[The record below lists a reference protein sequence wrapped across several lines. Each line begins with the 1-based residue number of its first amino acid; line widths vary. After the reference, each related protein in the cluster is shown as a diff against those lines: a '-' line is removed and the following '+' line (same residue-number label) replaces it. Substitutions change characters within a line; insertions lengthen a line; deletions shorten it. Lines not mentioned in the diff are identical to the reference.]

1 MMQVPFFSFAAM
13 HNALGEAPFDIFRR
27 FWDQQWYILGASVT
41 EFEEAYARWNGT
53 QHCVG
58 VANGLD
64 ALHLAL
70 RALHIGPGD
79 EVIVPSNTY
88 IATWLAVTQTGAIP
102 VPVEPDLRSYNLDPA
117 RIEAAITPAT
127 KVIMPVH
134 LYGQS
139 CDMTAIMDIAAKH
152 GLFVVEDNAQAH
164 GAVHAGKRTGS
175 FGHLN
180 ATSFYP
186 TKNLGALGDAGAI
199 TTDDPQ
205 LAEQIRLLRNYGS
218 SRKYYNELPGYNSR
232 LDELQ
237 AALLL
242 MKLPFLQQWTEQ
254 RRRLAAMYV
263 AQLADM
269 ENIVLPEHTSPES
282 HVWHLF
288 VIRTKQRNAL
298 AEYLGAQGIGC
309 MIHYPLPP
317 HLQKAYQTLGYRRGD
332 FPLAEQIADT
342 CLSLP
347 LFPGMSEQQ
356 LGQVV
361 AAVRR
366 FFDSGGVSKG

>member
-41 EFEEAYARWNGT
+41 EFEESYARWNGT

-117 RIEAAITPAT
+117 RIDAAITPAT
-127 KVIMPVH
+127 KAIMPVH

-164 GAVHAGKRTGS
+164 GAIHAGKRTGS

-242 MKLPFLQQWTEQ
+242 LKLPFLQQWTEQ
-254 RRRLAAMYV
+254 RRSLAAMYV
-263 AQLADM
+263 AQLADT
-269 ENIVLPEHTSPES
+269 ENIVLPEHTSRES

-288 VIRTKQRNAL
+288 VIRTKQRDAL

-317 HLQKAYQTLGYRRGD
+317 HLQQAYQTLGYRRGD
-332 FPLAEQIADT
+332 FPLAEQIAET